1 MGEGDKQS
9 AMETMKGADDKM
21 EWSETV
27 RCPWCGHEHEVGKH
41 RVLCYLQR
49 CQSCGRCGHEHEVGK
64 HRVLCYLQRCQSC
77 GRTFLIEQK
86 VIYKVRKI

>member
-49 CQSCGRCGHEHEVGK
+49 CQSCGR
-64 HRVLCYLQRCQSC
+64 
-77 GRTFLIEQK
+77 TFLIEQK